1 MVSYIQC
8 DDLMKVFK
16 LGNLEVQALRGLSM
30 KIEQGEMIAIVGP
43 SGSGK
48 TTLLNIIGG
57 LARATAGKTW
67 VAGRDITNANN
78 AELGKL
84 RQKVVGH
91 IFQTLNLIPTLTAY
105 ENVELPMLAV
115 NTPANE
121 RKKRTT
127 DLLERVGLTLRA
139 KHKPDELSG
148 GEKQRVGIAR
158 ALAGRPDLVLCDEP
172 VSALDV
178 SVQAAVLNLLLE
190 IQAQLGTTMVF
201 IAHDLSV
208 VRFFSDHIAV
218 MYLGKFMEIGAAE
231 AIYAPPYHP
240 YTESLLAAV
249 PVPDPS
255 VHQEHIRLEGNVPSP
270 LNPPSGCPFQ
280 TRCPRRSMLP
290 DEGLICEI
298 EMPTYQDA
306 GDGHRILCHIPL
318 EQLIQLDPVIHA
330 PA

>member
-148 GEKQRVGIAR
+148 GEKQRVAIVS
-158 ALAGRPDLVLCDEP
+158 ALANDPPILICDEP
-172 VSALDV
+172 TGDLDTETG
-178 SVQAAVLNLLLE
+178 AK
-190 IQAQLGTTMVF
+190 I
-201 IAHDLSV
+201 
-208 VRFFSDHIAV
+208 VRFLHEVNKEMGKTVLIVTHDPATARQTDRIYRIMDGTIISMQKPSESAAASAALMAQMYKDRLVETNIEISDLQL
-218 MYLGKFMEIGAAE
+218 MYKKQNIDAANFAE
-231 AIYAPPYHP
+231 
-240 YTESLLAAV
+240 
-249 PVPDPS
+249 
-255 VHQEHIRLEGNVPSP
+255 RWNN
-270 LNPPSGCPFQ
+270 LNQ
-280 TRCPRRSMLP
+280 TK
-290 DEGLICEI
+290 
-298 EMPTYQDA
+298 
-306 GDGHRILCHIPL
+306 HFL
-318 EQLIQLDPVIHA
+318 EQELHRMGF
-330 PA
+330 

>member
-67 VAGRDITNANN
+67 VAGRDITNASN

-148 GEKQRVGIAR
+148 GEKQRVAIIA
-158 ALAGRPDLVLCDEP
+158 ALANDPPILICDEP
-172 VSALDV
+172 TGDLDTETG
-178 SVQAAVLNLLLE
+178 AK
-190 IQAQLGTTMVF
+190 I
-201 IAHDLSV
+201 
-208 VRFFSDHIAV
+208 VRFLHEVNKEMGKTVLVVTHDPAIARQTDRIYRIMDGTIISMQKPSESAAASAALMAQMYKDRLVETNIEISDV
-218 MYLGKFMEIGAAE
+218 QLMYKEQRIDAANFAE
-231 AIYAPPYHP
+231 RWHN
-240 YTESLLAAV
+240 L
-249 PVPDPS
+249 
-255 VHQEHIRLEGNVPSP
+255 HQTKQFLDQEL
-270 LNPPSGCPFQ
+270 
-280 TRCPRRSMLP
+280 
-290 DEGLICEI
+290 
-298 EMPTYQDA
+298 
-306 GDGHRILCHIPL
+306 HRMGF
-318 EQLIQLDPVIHA
+318 
-330 PA
+330 

>member
-16 LGNLEVQALRGLSM
+16 LGNLEVQALRGLSL

-67 VAGRDITNANN
+67 VAGREITNASN
-78 AELGKL
+78 AELGQL
-84 RQKVVGH
+84 RQKAVGH

-148 GEKQRVGIAR
+148 GEKQRVAIVS
-158 ALAGRPDLVLCDEP
+158 ALANDPPILICDEP
-172 VSALDV
+172 TGDLDTETG
-178 SVQAAVLNLLLE
+178 AK
-190 IQAQLGTTMVF
+190 I
-201 IAHDLSV
+201 
-208 VRFFSDHIAV
+208 VRFLHEVNKEMGKTVLVVTHDPAIARQTDRIYRIMDGTIISMQKPSESAAASAALMAQMYKDRLAETNIEISDV
-218 MYLGKFMEIGAAE
+218 QLMYKEQRIDAANFAE
-231 AIYAPPYHP
+231 RWHN
-240 YTESLLAAV
+240 L
-249 PVPDPS
+249 
-255 VHQEHIRLEGNVPSP
+255 HQTKQ
-270 LNPPSGCPFQ
+270 F
-280 TRCPRRSMLP
+280 
-290 DEGLICEI
+290 
-298 EMPTYQDA
+298 
-306 GDGHRILCHIPL
+306 L
-318 EQLIQLDPVIHA
+318 EQELHRMGF
-330 PA
+330 

>member
-67 VAGRDITNANN
+67 IAGRDITNASN

-148 GEKQRVGIAR
+148 GEKQRVAIIA
-158 ALAGRPDLVLCDEP
+158 ALANDPPILICDEP
-172 VSALDV
+172 TGDLDTETG
-178 SVQAAVLNLLLE
+178 AK
-190 IQAQLGTTMVF
+190 I
-201 IAHDLSV
+201 
-208 VRFFSDHIAV
+208 VRFLHEVNKEMGKTVLVVTHDPAIARQTDRIYRIMDGTIISMQKPSESAAASAALMAQMYKDRLAETNIEISDLQL
-218 MYLGKFMEIGAAE
+218 MYKKQNIDAANFAE
-231 AIYAPPYHP
+231 RWHNLNQTKHFI
-240 YTESLLAAV
+240 E
-249 PVPDPS
+249 
-255 VHQEHIRLEGNVPSP
+255 QEL
-270 LNPPSGCPFQ
+270 
-280 TRCPRRSMLP
+280 
-290 DEGLICEI
+290 
-298 EMPTYQDA
+298 
-306 GDGHRILCHIPL
+306 HRMGF
-318 EQLIQLDPVIHA
+318 
-330 PA
+330 